1 MESCKYWLSEVVC
14 TCEIAFVDAASL
26 ENVLAAS
33 KKNLDKTIMSMQVNK
48 WTLEKQQYFRL
59 FQKESL

>member
-1 MESCKYWLSEVVC
+1 MESCKYWLFEVVC